1 MRTKENALER
11 SIAFRSILASVA
23 PTTPQ
28 QTKPERAPPPPF
40 VASACLGVS
49 RGVRA
54 GLAPERSE

>member
-28 QTKPERAPPPPF
+28 QTKPERAPPPF